1 MSTNTAEILAAKLET
16 VLREIR
22 AEATVGGYS
31 ECCGCT
37 RDIHVVITA
46 PDGSEHTV
54 RIDQP

>member
-1 MSTNTAEILAAKLET
+1 MSTSTAEVLAAKLEA
-16 VLREIR
+16 VLQEIR
-22 AEATVGGYS
+22 AEAVVGGYS

-37 RDIHVVITA
+37 RDIHVIIAA